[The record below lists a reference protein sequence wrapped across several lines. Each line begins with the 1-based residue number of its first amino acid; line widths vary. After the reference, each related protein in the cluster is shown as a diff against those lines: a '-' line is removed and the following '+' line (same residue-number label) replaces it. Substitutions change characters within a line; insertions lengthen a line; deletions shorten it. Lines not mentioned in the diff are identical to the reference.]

1 MTAAQI
7 DRAVARATQESL
19 REVRHLGFGLADA
32 MDLERD
38 RELDDRLPL
47 MIDWDEREALSANH

>member
-19 REVRHLGFGLADA
+19 REVRRLGFGLADA

-47 MIDWDEREALSANH
+47 MVDWDEREALPTNH